1 MVLEDVIMKSSEKH
15 LLPLG
20 ETVPKY
26 HITFRIRPGVAT
38 DVSGRI
44 VYMIF
49 RLELNGRHDHFL
61 RSDRGSC
68 PACIHVL
75 QSLFDVTD
83 TLRSVERATLDRV
96 GGACEIGAHYAST
109 AGPRHEVTLG
119 IEMKVRPPLGATSGS
134 WAWIFMQ
141 SIRDALREL
150 GCRSRALLEPVGC
163 RLVYPSERSGQVLHG
178 DASADRSTTGRA

>member
-1 MVLEDVIMKSSEKH
+1 MVLEDVIMKSSEKQ

-20 ETVPKY
+20 ETVPRY
-26 HITFRIRPGVAT
+26 HIAFLIKPGVAT
-38 DVSGRI
+38 VVSGRI
-44 VYMIF
+44 EHMIF
-49 RLELNGRHDHFL
+49 RLELSGRHDHSVT
-61 RSDRGSC
+61 SDRGSC

-83 TLRSVERATLDRV
+83 TLRSVERAALDRV

-119 IEMKVRPPLGATSGS
+119 LEMKVRPPQGAASDS

-150 GCRSRALLEPVGC
+150 GCRSRAFSEPVGC
-163 RLVYPSERSGQVLHG
+163 RLVYPSERSGQVLHD
-178 DASADRSTTGRA
+178 DASADRSMRACA

>member
-26 HITFRIRPGVAT
+26 HIAFRLEPCIAT
-38 DVSGRI
+38 AVSGRI
-44 VYMIF
+44 VHMIF
-49 RLELNGRHDHFL
+49 RLELSGRHDHAL

-68 PACIHVL
+68 PACILVL
-75 QSLFDVTD
+75 RSLFDVTD

-96 GGACEIGAHYAST
+96 GGACEIGAYYAST
-109 AGPRHEVTLG
+109 AGPRHGVTLG
-119 IEMKVRPPLGATSGS
+119 LEMKVRPPFGATSDS

-163 RLVYPSERSGQVLHG
+163 RPAYPSKLSGQVLHG
-178 DASADRSTTGRA
+178 EVSADRSMAGCA

>member
-1 MVLEDVIMKSSEKH
+1 MKSSEKH

-26 HITFRIRPGVAT
+26 HIAFRIKPDVAT
-38 DVSGRI
+38 VISERI
-44 VYMIF
+44 VHMIF
-49 RLELNGRHDHFL
+49 RVELSGRHDHSV
-61 RSDRGSC
+61 RSDRDSC
-68 PACIHVL
+68 PDCIHVL
-75 QSLFDVTD
+75 QGLFDVTD
-83 TLRSVERATLDRV
+83 TLRSVERAALDRV

-119 IEMKVRPPLGATSGS
+119 LEMKVRPPLGATSDS

-150 GCRSRALLEPVGC
+150 GCRSRACAEPVGC
-163 RLVYPSERSGQVLHG
+163 RLVYPFERKRKVHHG
-178 DASADRSTTGRA
+178 EASADRWMVGCI

>member
-1 MVLEDVIMKSSEKH
+1 MVMEDIMKSSEKH

-26 HITFRIRPGVAT
+26 HIAFRLEPCIAT
-38 DVSGRI
+38 AVSGRI
-44 VYMIF
+44 VHMIF
-49 RLELNGRHDHFL
+49 RLELSGRHDHAL

-68 PACIHVL
+68 PACILVL
-75 QSLFDVTD
+75 RSLFDVTD

-96 GGACEIGAHYAST
+96 GGACELGAHYAST

-119 IEMKVRPPLGATSGS
+119 LEMKVRPPLGATSDS

-163 RLVYPSERSGQVLHG
+163 RPVYPSKLSGQVLHG
-178 DASADRSTTGRA
+178 EVSADRSMAGCA